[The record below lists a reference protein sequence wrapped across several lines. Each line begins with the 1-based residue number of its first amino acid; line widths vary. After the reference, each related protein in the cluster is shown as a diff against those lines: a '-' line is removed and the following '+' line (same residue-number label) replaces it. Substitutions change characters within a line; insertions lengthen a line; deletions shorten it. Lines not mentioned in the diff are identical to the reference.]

1 MPFGKHAGIVLADL
15 PISYLEWFHR
25 QGMPKG
31 KLGMQLSTIY
41 EIKINGLMDLLTPI
55 RGEVNYEKPKKRVY
69 KFQDMKILFISFLML
84 IIGFYFYKYSPEILE
99 IEKKEAIN
107 F

>member
-1 MPFGKHAGIVLADL
+1 MNSEILKEICEVKMPFGKYAGTILADL

-41 EIKINGLMDLLTPI
+41 EIKLNGLMDLLIPI
-55 RGEVNYEKPKKRVY
+55 RGKVNYEKTKQKSY
-69 KFQDMKILFISFLML
+69 KS
-84 IIGFYFYKYSPEILE
+84 
-99 IEKKEAIN
+99 
-107 F
+107 